1 MKRKAPFFLIL
12 GIFLVALSLCFAVIV
27 QLQLRTGAKTC
38 QTVIAEME
46 NLLPERTSG
55 ILGSSSNSGMP
66 VLEINGADYVAI
78 LEIPAFGITL
88 PVADNWSSAKLSRSP
103 ARFSGSVYDKALVI
117 GGADY
122 PRQFDF
128 CDEIAHGDMVII
140 TDMTGARFSYSV
152 SRIDRASRAEAQWLE
167 NAAYDL
173 TLFCR
178 NTFSMEYLAVRCIS
192 STSQK

>member
-1 MKRKAPFFLIL
+1 MKQKAPFSLIL

-27 QLQLRTGAKTC
+27 QLQLRAGAKNC
-38 QTVIAEME
+38 QTVITEME
-46 NLLPERTSG
+46 ALLPERTPG
-55 ILGSSSNSGMP
+55 ILGPSSDSGMP

-88 PVADNWSSAKLSRSP
+88 PVADNWSSMNLSRSP
-103 ARFSGSVYDKALVI
+103 ARFSGSVSGKPLVV

-122 PRQFDF
+122 PRQLDF
-128 CDEIAHGDMVII
+128 CDEIAHGDIVII
-140 TDMTGARFSYSV
+140 TDMTGAQFSYSV
-152 SRIDRASRAEAQWLE
+152 SRIDRASRAEAQWLQ
-167 NAAYDL
+167 NDAYDL

-192 STSQK
+192 NT